1 MPHADKITL
10 RARMMALESDALH
23 AAREHYEAYLH
34 EAMLDRRETHDKDE
48 IAMARMSQDLAH
60 GFDHPI
66 HDHEAK
72 IDVLETLDFTPKP
85 EVGPGA
91 VVTLSG
97 RHFVVAV
104 ATRRFD
110 CEGQTY
116 MGLSQDSPIY
126 RKMEGLVVGDTVEHN
141 GHVMEI
147 EAIS

>member
-1 MPHADKITL
+1 MPHADKTIL
-10 RARMMALESDALH
+10 RDRMMALESEALD

-34 EAMLDRRETHDKDE
+34 EAMLDRRESHDKDE

-72 IDVLETLDFTPKP
+72 IDVLENLDFTAKT

-91 VVTLSG
+91 AVTLSG